1 MRLSR
6 GSLRGQKRLIGETKR
21 GTSRG
26 RPVEDVVQLVME
38 KSGYEEPNPLQSL
51 ALKKGLLD
59 DKSMVICSATAS
71 GKTAVAEMAFM
82 KNLMESGRSVVYIVP
97 LRALATE
104 KYEEFQ
110 EKYGPL
116 GYRVRI
122 QSGDRDLSK
131 SPFTLRFDILVT
143 TSERCD
149 SILRSRPMWFDDVG
163 VVVVDEIHLLDSEK
177 RGPTLEIVI
186 TKFRKMNPRTRILA
200 LSATIGNPEELAD
213 WLEADLVISDWR
225 PVKLLQGIYRN
236 RKIKFIEEDGEKQVE
251 VVGAGGPPA
260 VMLAHDVVLKNKQAL
275 LFTGSRKGAE
285 RLAED
290 VATSIGAL
298 LSEEDKIKL
307 SDLADRILG
316 DVDYPTV
323 QCRRLAKVVRH
334 GSAFHHAGETSKQKK
349 LVEDSFRAGLLR
361 VISATPTLIYG
372 VNLPAMRVV
381 VRDLKRFS
389 GFVSEYIPVLEYR
402 QMCGR
407 AGRPQYDD
415 IGQAITIAKTK
426 AEEEAIKERYL
437 TGDIEDIGSK
447 LALEPIL
454 RMHVLGLIA
463 SGFVRRWEE
472 LMNVLASTFYGH
484 QFGAN
489 PELEAKIEGV
499 VGDLIEYGFIQHK
512 EGMYQPTPIGKR
524 VSELYI
530 DPDTGYRLYLAMS
543 QMKKRKKRVS
553 SLTMLLM
560 ICYTVEM
567 RPLLRL
573 GGDWGEL
580 EEKLEDIEGENIV
593 EAPGEW
599 GYEYEEYLR
608 AMRTSLMFESWI
620 NEAGEDAIHGKFGV
634 PPGGLRAKVETA
646 DWLLYAS
653 SEIARILR
661 SGGRKE
667 LDKMRVRIK
676 YGVREDALTLVSIPQ
691 IGRVRA
697 RALMKAGYREI
708 DDLKRASV
716 VELAMVPKIGQGIA
730 PRIKSW
736 IEQNY
741 PSS

>member
-1 MRLSR
+1 LRLSR
-6 GSLRGQKRLIGETKR
+6 RSLRGQKRLIGEGKR
-21 GTSRG
+21 PSRD

-51 ALKKGLLD
+51 ALKKGALG

-163 VVVVDEIHLLDSEK
+163 VVVVDEIHLLDSDK

-186 TKFRKMNPRTRILA
+186 TKFRKMNPKTRILA

-213 WLEADLVISDWR
+213 WLEADLVVSDWR
-225 PVKLLQGIYRN
+225 PVKLVQGIYRN
-236 RKIKFIEEDGEKQVE
+236 RKINFIEEDGDKLVDVE
-251 VVGAGGPPA
+251 GAGGPPA
-260 VMLAHDVVLKNKQAL
+260 VMLAHDTVIKNKQAL

-290 VATSIGAL
+290 VATSIGSL
-298 LSEEDKIKL
+298 LGEEDKIKL
-307 SDLADRILG
+307 SDLAEKILG

-334 GSAFHHAGETSKQKK
+334 GSAFHHAGETSRQKK
-349 LVEDSFRAGLLR
+349 LVEDSFRSGLLK

-426 AEEEAIKERYL
+426 AEEEVIRERYL
-437 TGDIEDIGSK
+437 TGEIEDIGSK

-512 EGMYQPTPIGKR
+512 EGMYQPTAIGKR

-543 QMKKRKKRVS
+543 QMKTRKKRVS
-553 SLTMLLM
+553 SLTLLLM

-593 EAPGEW
+593 SAPGEW

-620 NEAGEDAIHGKFGV
+620 NEAGEDAIHSKFGV

-697 RALMKAGYREI
+697 RTLMKAGYREI

-716 VELAMVPKIGQGIA
+716 AELAMVPKIGQGIA

-736 IEQNY
+736 IEQHY

>member
-1 MRLSR
+1 LRLSR
-6 GSLRGQKRLIGETKR
+6 RSLRGQKRLVGGER
-21 GTSRG
+21 ETSSEG
-26 RPVEDVVQLVME
+26 QLEDVVQLVME
-38 KSGYEEPNPLQSL
+38 KSGYEEPNPLQIL
-51 ALKKGLLD
+51 ALEKGLLG
-59 DKSMVICSATAS
+59 KRSMVVCSATAS

-97 LRALATE
+97 LRALASE

-110 EKYGPL
+110 EKYGDL
-116 GYRVRI
+116 GYRVRV

-131 SPFTLRFDILVT
+131 SPLTLRFDILVT

-163 VVVVDEIHLLDSEK
+163 VVIVDEIHLLDSEN
-177 RGPTLEIVI
+177 RGPTLEMVI

-200 LSATIGNPEELAD
+200 LSATIGNPEELAE
-213 WLEADLVISDWR
+213 WLDADLVLSEWR
-225 PVKLLQGIYRN
+225 PVKLTQGIYRN
-236 RKIKFIEEDGEKQVE
+236 RKIRFLEGDGERVDEVE
-251 VVGAGGPPA
+251 GTGGPPA
-260 VMLAHDVVLKNKQAL
+260 VMLAHDVVTRRKQAL
-275 LFTGSRKGAE
+275 LFVSSRKGAE
-285 RLAED
+285 RVAED
-290 VATSIGAL
+290 VATSIGSL
-298 LSEEDKIKL
+298 LSEDEKIRL
-307 SDLADRILG
+307 SDLAQKILG

-323 QCRRLAKVVRH
+323 QCRRLAKTVRH
-334 GSAFHHAGETSKQKK
+334 GAAFHHAGETSRQKK
-349 LVEDSFRAGLLR
+349 LVEDSFRAGLLK

-372 VNLPAMRVV
+372 VNLPAMRVI

-389 GFVSEYIPVLEYR
+389 GFTSEYIPVLEYR

-415 IGQAITIAKTK
+415 IGQAITIAKST
-426 AEEEAIKERYL
+426 AEEELIRERYL
-437 TGDIEDIGSK
+437 LGDIEEIGSK
-447 LALEPIL
+447 LAIEPIL

-472 LMNVLASTFYGH
+472 LMTVMSSTFYGH

-499 VGDLIEYGFIQHK
+499 VGDLIDYGFIQHK
-512 EGMYQPTPIGKR
+512 EGKYSPTPIGKR

-543 QMKKRKKRVS
+543 QLKKRKRRVS
-553 SLTMLLM
+553 PLTLLLM

-573 GGDWGEL
+573 GSDWGEMEDRL
-580 EEKLEDIEGENIV
+580 EEIEAENIV
-593 EAPGEW
+593 SAPNEW

-608 AMRTSLMFESWI
+608 AMRTGLMFESWI
-620 NEAGEDAIHGKFGV
+620 NEAGEDAIHSKFGV

-691 IGRVRA
+691 VGRVRA
-697 RALMKAGYREI
+697 RALMKAGYRQIE
-708 DDLKRASV
+708 DLRSASV
-716 VELAMVPKIGQGIA
+716 EDLAMVPKIGQGIA

-736 IEQNY
+736 IEQQY
-741 PSS
+741 PSD